1 MYDQLRSIELSIY
14 AIVDMHGA
22 NVIRTWTRLA
32 SVAIIGSTQ
41 IIILHPVDWPIDS
54 TIVITT
60 IGNYLTQGKTEI
72 CTITAISS
80 NGLTLTLDSALV
92 NTHLGSVTPSSNLTI
107 ELCLTG
113 FNSGEFAV
121 QTCFLGRYGEGIGSD
136 QYGATIMVYSS
147 SDSIQWW
154 QAFHLDQ
161 YPVHFHMNGNMSLS
175 YIKSSAIHQTFNRAV
190 NIHTSHYFTVENNII
205 DDIMDGV
212 FFLEDDVEVDNVLR
226 DYYPNNIVENNAVAS
241 GTHFGYWY
249 CMVRTSDGQSFAIYR
264 NICPY
269 GQIFDRFVNNS
280 VHSVGRFGVRIFLDY
295 SPTVAGSRSADTP
308 YQAVFDELIA

>member
-1 MYDQLRSIELSIY
+1 MYDQLRSIELSIC

-92 NTHLGSVTPSSNLTI
+92 NTHLVELRAEVDFLSHNVIFQGSVTPSSNLTI

-113 FNSGEFAV
+113 FNP
-121 QTCFLGRYGEGIGSD
+121 GIGSD
-136 QYGATIMVYSS
+136 QYGATIMVSNGG
-147 SDSIQWW
+147 
-154 QAFHLDQ
+154 QAFHLGQ
-161 YPVHFHMNGNMSLS
+161 YPIHFHMNGNMSLS

-212 FFLEDDVEVDNVLR
+212 FFLEGDAEVGNVLR

-241 GTHFGYWY
+241 DTHFGYWY

-269 GQIFDRFVNNS
+269 RQIFDRFVNNS
-280 VHSVGRFGVRIFLDY
+280 VHSVGRFGVRIFLEY

-308 YQAVFDELIA
+308 YQAIFDELIA